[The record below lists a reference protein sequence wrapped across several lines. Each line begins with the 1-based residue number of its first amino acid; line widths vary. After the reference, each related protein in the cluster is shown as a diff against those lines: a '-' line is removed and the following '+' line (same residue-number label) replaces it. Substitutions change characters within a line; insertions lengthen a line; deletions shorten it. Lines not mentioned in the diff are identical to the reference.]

1 MPQNNPPAA
10 KFIAKLCIA
19 VLGWVKKPSIEGFLF
34 PTTLFTFCVGLLYL
48 LKTDQL
54 CETTCLKNMKN

>member
-19 VLGWVKKPSIEGFLF
+19 VLGWVKNP
-34 PTTLFTFCVGLLYL
+34 
-48 LKTDQL
+48 QL
-54 CETTCLKNMKN
+54 RVFSSNQMETLKNRKNGFFIHLQE